1 MVVADVITQGLNKVV
16 RGKKKNL
23 SSSPCVV
30 NEFALICGNGVLF
43 KQTSQR

>member
-16 RGKKKNL
+16 RGKKNL